1 MRTGPLRMG
10 EVSVAGSVRAAGADG
25 LLMPGSISRAPRPS
39 RRGGLRV
46 RGLTAFGQGLGDG
59 STMRVTIVGTGNMA
73 RAIARRAL
81 AGGHHV
87 TFVGT
92 VVNKADELVDE
103 FRGEGPVA
111 ADETVGGDM
120 VVLAVPY
127 TQAPHV
133 VRQHAD
139 RLDGMVVVDI
149 PNPVD
154 LGALEP
160 LDRAFIAPFDSAA
173 HVIADAAPD
182 GARVVKAFNTTFAGP
197 LTAGAVAGRPLDV
210 FIAGDDADAK

>member
-1 MRTGPLRMG
+1 
-10 EVSVAGSVRAAGADG
+10 
-25 LLMPGSISRAPRPS
+25 
-39 RRGGLRV
+39 
-46 RGLTAFGQGLGDG
+46 
-59 STMRVTIVGTGNMA
+59 MRVTIVGTGNMA

-111 ADETVGGDM
+111 ADETVGGDI

-149 PNPVD
+149 TNPVD
-154 LGALEP
+154 LGA
-160 LDRAFIAPFDSAA
+160 RATGPRVHRAVRLGGTG
-173 HVIADAAPD
+173 HRRRRVRRC
-182 GARVVKAFNTTFAGP
+182 ARRQG
-197 LTAGAVAGRPLDV
+197 L
-210 FIAGDDADAK
+210 

>member
-1 MRTGPLRMG
+1 
-10 EVSVAGSVRAAGADG
+10 
-25 LLMPGSISRAPRPS
+25 
-39 RRGGLRV
+39 
-46 RGLTAFGQGLGDG
+46 
-59 STMRVTIVGTGNMA
+59 MRVTIVGTGNMA

-139 RLDGMVVVDI
+139 RLDGLVVVDI
-149 PNPVD
+149 TNPVD

-173 HVIADAAPD
+173 QVIADAAPD

-210 FIAGDDADAK
+210 FIAGDDADAKETVAQLARDGGLRPIDAGTLARARELEALGFFHMAIQGPLGTAFASAVAVLP

>member
-1 MRTGPLRMG
+1 
-10 EVSVAGSVRAAGADG
+10 
-25 LLMPGSISRAPRPS
+25 
-39 RRGGLRV
+39 
-46 RGLTAFGQGLGDG
+46 
-59 STMRVTIVGTGNMA
+59 MRVTIVGTGNMA

-92 VVNKADELVDE
+92 VVSKADELVDE
-103 FRGEGPVA
+103 LRGEGPVA

-149 PNPVD
+149 TNPVD

-173 HVIADAAPD
+173 QIIADAAPD

-210 FIAGDDADAK
+210 FIAGDDADAKETVAQLARDGGLRPIDAGTLARARELESLGYFHMAIQGSLGTAFASAVAVLP